1 MKYEDNKEFFRQR
14 SLANYYAK
22 RAEKLAYGKEYYQK
36 NKDCVREYYKEWFDK
51 NRDAKNAARR
61 ARYALLHPKK
71 EKIPKPPKPPKP
83 PKQPKQPSPRFAPS
97 PKKSRPAAIPH
108 TPTPRFIIVPPKIL
122 EPKIIYSDASFELS
136 FV

>member
-1 MKYEDNKEFFRQR
+1 MKYEDNKEFFRQK

-61 ARYALLHPKK
+61 AKYALLHPKK
-71 EKIPKPPKPPKP
+71 EKIPKPPKPPS
-83 PKQPKQPSPRFAPS
+83 QRSPRFSPE
-97 PKKSRPAAIPH
+97 PKKSRPAPSK
-108 TPTPRFIIVPPKIL
+108 PVQRFILVAPQAP

>member
-1 MKYEDNKEFFRQR
+1 MAYKDNKEFYKQKA
-14 SLANYYAK
+14 LANYYAK

-61 ARYALLHPKK
+61 AKYALLH
-71 EKIPKPPKPPKP
+71 PPKPPKP
-83 PKQPKQPSPRFAPS
+83 PKVKKMPNPRFSPA
-97 PKKSRPAAIPH
+97 PKKSCPPPQH
-108 TPTPRFIIVPPKIL
+108 TPARAAPRFILVPPPVK
-122 EPKIIYSDASFELS
+122 EPKFVYSDASFELS

>member
-36 NKDCVREYYKEWFDK
+36 NKDCVREYYKEWFEK

-61 ARYALLHPKK
+61 AKYALLHPKK
-71 EKIPKPPKPPKP
+71 EKIPKPPKP

-97 PKKSRPAAIPH
+97 PKKSCPPPQYTPA
-108 TPTPRFIIVPPKIL
+108 PRFILVAPQAP
-122 EPKIIYSDASFELS
+122 EPKIVYSDASFELS

>member
-36 NKDCVREYYKEWFDK
+36 NKDCVREYYKEWFEK

-71 EKIPKPPKPPKP
+71 EKIPKPPK
-83 PKQPKQPSPRFAPS
+83 QPKQPSPRFSPP
-97 PKKSRPAAIPH
+97 PKKSCPPPQL
-108 TPTPRFIIVPPKIL
+108 TPGPRFILVAPQAP

>member
-36 NKDCVREYYKEWFDK
+36 NKESVREYYKEWFDK

-61 ARYALLHPKK
+61 AKYALLHPKK
-71 EKIPKPPKPPKP
+71 EKIPKPPKPPK
-83 PKQPKQPSPRFAPS
+83 QPKQPSPRFAPA
-97 PKKSRPAAIPH
+97 PKKSCPP
-108 TPTPRFIIVPPKIL
+108 PPGPRFILVPPKMP

>member
-36 NKDCVREYYKEWFDK
+36 NKDSVREYYKEWFEK
-51 NRDAKNAARR
+51 NKDERNAARR
-61 ARYALLHPKK
+61 ARYAILHPKK
-71 EKIPKPPKPPKP
+71 EKIPKPPKP
-83 PKQPKQPSPRFAPS
+83 PKQPKQPSPRFAPA
-97 PKKSRPAAIPH
+97 PKKSRPVPTPAV
-108 TPTPRFIIVPPKIL
+108 PTPRFIIVPPKIP

>member
-36 NKDCVREYYKEWFDK
+36 NKDCVREYYKEWFEK

-61 ARYALLHPKK
+61 EKYALLHPKK
-71 EKIPKPPKPPKP
+71 EKIPKPPKP

-97 PKKSRPAAIPH
+97 PKKSCPPPQYTPA
-108 TPTPRFIIVPPKIL
+108 PRFILVAPQAP

>member
-1 MKYEDNKEFFRQR
+1 MKYEDNKEFFRQK

-36 NKDCVREYYKEWFDK
+36 NKDCVREYYKEWFEK

-61 ARYALLHPKK
+61 AKYALLHPKK
-71 EKIPKPPKPPKP
+71 EKQPKPPKPPS
-83 PKQPKQPSPRFAPS
+83 QRSPRFSPE
-97 PKKSRPAAIPH
+97 PKKSRPAATPAV
-108 TPTPRFIIVPPKIL
+108 PTPRFILVPPKIP